1 MLSMAQCRRTDVA
14 NSLTFGARLL
24 MEYWTSLVSLP
35 SEVDVVVIAC
45 PIDLSP
51 FQLRRS
57 PSIDSGTGATR

>member
-1 MLSMAQCRRTDVA
+1 
-14 NSLTFGARLL
+14 
-24 MEYWTSLVSLP
+24 LP